1 MKIYNYD
8 EKTFEYLYPTLADK
22 DPVQS
27 KIKGEFVPL
36 VPKFATTIKPPKLTV
51 GEVAIFE
58 NNKWVK
64 KVDYR
69 FTHKKVD
76 SNLIV
81 SDITEI
87 GEIEDIIVDIETAL
101 QICNHPDLFKI
112 ENDKVIKKT
121 DEEIAVEQEQQEKI
135 RIANLNLTGAD
146 VERGIYQAIGK
157 DFEDIVEMVE
167 ASQKPSLDGEGAEG
181 RWGDI
186 DIKALKIEFKAN
198 HFYRGN
204 PYVSAIGN
212 LLGFT
217 EAQLDKF
224 FETNDYKCLLSEGEN
239 D

>member
-121 DEEIAVEQEQQEKI
+121 DEEIAVEHEQQEKI

-146 VERGIYQAIGK
+146 VERGIYRVKGM
-157 DFEDIVEMVE
+157 DFEDILDMVS
-167 ASQKPSLDGEGAEG
+167 ANPPSGLDV
-181 RWGDI
+181 
-186 DIKALKIEFKAN
+186 KALKIELKAN

-204 PYVSAIGN
+204 PYVSAIGK
-212 LLGFT
+212 LLGLT